1 MTEVVSERLV
11 LERDGEPC
19 GGLLARPAGDEPAP
33 AVVLLPAIAGINDY
47 IERVARTLAVA
58 GFACCALDYY
68 TREGGPPEL
77 GTREQILEAVA
88 ALPDPRVL
96 ADMGTVIEHMRA
108 QPFVRE
114 ESVGAL
120 GFCIGGTFALLA
132 GVDRSELGCVVD
144 FYGQLRYAE
153 RGENKPRSPL
163 DVIGTID
170 CPLLA
175 HYGDAD
181 HLIPREEVGELQSR
195 VAAKPAEVY
204 LYPGAGHAFHE
215 DFRPP
220 VYRVAAAN
228 DAWRRSLLYLDW
240 YLRGER
246 RQAA

>member
-11 LERDGEPC
+11 IERDGEPC

-33 AVVLLPAIAGINDY
+33 AVVLMPAIAGINDY
-47 IERVARTLAVA
+47 IERVTGELAAA

-68 TREGGPPEL
+68 TREGGPPDL
-77 GTREQILEAVA
+77 GTREKILEAVA

-96 ADMGTVIEHMRA
+96 SDLGAVIGHLRE

-114 ESVGAL
+114 EAVGAL
-120 GFCIGGTFALLA
+120 GFCIGGTYALLA
-132 GVDRSELGCVVD
+132 GVDHPDLGCVVA
-144 FYGQLRYAE
+144 FYGQLRYTE

-163 DVIGTID
+163 DVIGETD

-175 HYGDAD
+175 HYGDSD
-181 HLIPREEVGELQSR
+181 HLIPREEVAELQIR
-195 VAAKPAEVY
+195 VSGKPAEVY
-204 LYPGAGHAFHE
+204 VYPGAGHAFHE

-240 YLRGER
+240 YLHGER